1 MELNV
6 LVLGMPNVGKSTLL
20 NMLRHAGI
28 KGRRLYFFQ
37 VFLSF
42 FSPSYPIAFLQRR
55 PKLSG
60 HQQILG

>member
-28 KGRRLYFFQ
+28 KGRKLYFFQ
-37 VFLSF
+37 VFHI

>member
-28 KGRRLYFFQ
+28 KGRKLYFFH
-37 VFLSF
+37 VFPL
-42 FSPSYPIAFLQRR
+42 FSPFYFIQFLQRR

-60 HQQILG
+60 HRQILG